1 MVKSSEFRCFVP
13 QRSKSVNISC
23 GAPQRPNW
31 SFPHQ
36 YISSNCSK
44 QSNFGFFWFYLNFE
58 FFWFFSARA
67 GAQEFHF
74 SEKKKIINVKMK
86 PSPTRYF
93 YNILWA
99 PSDRLEVTS
108 QKFVATPMR
117 YRGVSELI
125 FQIFE
130 VFRISSARERALEA
144 TFLLKNWKFWNLET
158 KSWEQP
164 ERLSSE
170 IICFEDL
177 QMVNM

>member
-1 MVKSSEFRCFVP
+1 MW
-13 QRSKSVNISC
+13 
-23 GAPQRPNW
+23 APQRPNW

-67 GAQEFHF
+67 RARARALERKNFTFQR
-74 SEKKKIINVKMK
+74 KKKIINVKMK

-125 FQIFE
+125 FQILE
-130 VFRISSARERALEA
+130 VFYLSSARDRARWKQYFCWKMEN
-144 TFLLKNWKFWNLET
+144 FEILKR
-158 KSWEQP
+158 SP
-164 ERLSSE
+164 ESSLR
-170 IICFEDL
+170 DSA
-177 QMVNM
+177 VR